1 MVMEFTFALEF
12 TFSSQP
18 HISDV
23 TVHPP
28 LKSGVVRTV
37 TFCCRPYIATDK
49 KPGLLPRIPVPADNG
64 KYRDSRMAAI
74 ISNTF

>member
-1 MVMEFTFALEF
+1 M
-12 TFSSQP
+12 
-18 HISDV
+18 
-23 TVHPP
+23 
-28 LKSGVVRTV
+28 RTV

>member
-1 MVMEFTFALEF
+1 MAAERSTILVFRQ
-12 TFSSQP
+12 S
-18 HISDV
+18 
-23 TVHPP
+23 PP

-37 TFCCRPYIATDK
+37 TFCCRPYIATGK